1 MTLSTNRRLLNISI
15 DRDEPSLASP
25 RSEVWVGGQIITLGE
40 RCLIRAPFLSQQATR
55 ILGLN
60 PGLPRRVSV
69 SPTCPLVHLC
79 LFFETGWG
87 HDTPSLPP
95 YECQGVGFFCYPFYY
110 EAPEVLGCIHQWS
123 SFPVYN
129 RNLSS
134 GCSAAFAACCP
145 EPFMGIPSWVDCQP
159 KPPLLRAVHLG

>member
-1 MTLSTNRRLLNISI
+1 MYRPRRTVA
-15 DRDEPSLASP
+15 RFSP
-25 RSEVWVGGQIITLGE
+25 KRGVGGWANHYPRRE
-40 RCLIRAPFLSQQATR
+40 VPDSNPFLSQQATR

-123 SFPVYN
+123 SFPIYN